1 MNSDKCRSSYHEVHI
16 PDLHFHSYD
25 EYPVE
30 CPECGAIRKLQL
42 CGGTVTAYMLP
53 EHNTLMGTS
62 RERKR
67 WKQVSG
73 RWQIV
78 G

>member
-1 MNSDKCRSSYHEVHI
+1 MNSDKCRYSYHEVRI
-16 PDLHFHSYD
+16 PDLHFASYD

-30 CPECGAIRKLQL
+30 CPDCGAIRKLQVV
-42 CGGTVTAYMLP
+42 GGTITNYQLP
-53 EHNTLMGTS
+53 EHNTLMGTA

-67 WKQVSG
+67 WKQVD
-73 RWQIV
+73 RKWQIV